1 MIHSPSSGVPD
12 AAPAGPT
19 PGATKAATTDAI
31 RLQLRSWPEVE
42 AYLQT
47 CKGVIVP
54 LGSTEQHGPTGA
66 IGTDA
71 LTAEAVALEV
81 GRRTGVLVTPAQAF
95 GMAEHHL
102 GFAGTVSLQPSTL
115 LAVLHDVVLSL
126 ARHWFERIFVIN
138 GHGGNIATAKAAFA
152 QAYATAATRGLP
164 VADRLRCQL
173 ANWFMAGP
181 VMREAQS
188 LYGDREGHHAT
199 PSEIALTL
207 HLEPSLQAKQR
218 PLAEPA
224 PAGPIHGPED
234 FRRRHPDGRMGSDP
248 YLAQASHGAQF
259 LELAATAL
267 SRDLQAFLADAP

>member
-1 MIHSPSSGVPD
+1 MIHSPSGGVPD

-19 PGATKAATTDAI
+19 PEATKSATTDAI

-115 LAVLHDVVLSL
+115 LAVLHDVVLSTKL
-126 ARHWFERIFVIN
+126 I
-138 GHGGNIATAKAAFA
+138 
-152 QAYATAATRGLP
+152 
-164 VADRLRCQL
+164 QL
-173 ANWFMAGP
+173 AM
-181 VMREAQS
+181 Q
-188 LYGDREGHHAT
+188 
-199 PSEIALTL
+199 
-207 HLEPSLQAKQR
+207 
-218 PLAEPA
+218 
-224 PAGPIHGPED
+224 HGPH
-234 FRRRHPDGRMGSDP
+234 RHCCFNPR
-248 YLAQASHGAQF
+248 QA
-259 LELAATAL
+259 
-267 SRDLQAFLADAP
+267 

>member
-1 MIHSPSSGVPD
+1 MIHSPSGRVPD

-19 PGATKAATTDAI
+19 PEGTTGATTDAI

-115 LAVLHDVVLSL
+115 LAVLHDVVL
-126 ARHWFERIFVIN
+126 
-138 GHGGNIATAKAAFA
+138 
-152 QAYATAATRGLP
+152 
-164 VADRLRCQL
+164 
-173 ANWFMAGP
+173 
-181 VMREAQS
+181 
-188 LYGDREGHHAT
+188 
-199 PSEIALTL
+199 
-207 HLEPSLQAKQR
+207 
-218 PLAEPA
+218 
-224 PAGPIHGPED
+224 
-234 FRRRHPDGRMGSDP
+234 
-248 YLAQASHGAQF
+248 
-259 LELAATAL
+259 
-267 SRDLQAFLADAP
+267 